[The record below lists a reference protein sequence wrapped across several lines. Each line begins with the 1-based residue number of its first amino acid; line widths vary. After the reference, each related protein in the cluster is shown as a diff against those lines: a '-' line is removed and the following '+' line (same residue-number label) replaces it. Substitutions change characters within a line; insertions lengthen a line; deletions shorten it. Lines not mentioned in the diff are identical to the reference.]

1 MSLRLRQLVLR
12 VQTGEGLYG
21 TRIQF
26 GDGLVLLRANN
37 NMGKSTCLQ
46 AIIYA
51 LGLERMLGPS
61 SSIPLPHAMTR
72 YVEDGNRE
80 IPVIES
86 EVLLEIE
93 NHRGERLA
101 IQRSVL
107 GQRDDRLISTWDGPK
122 LTDPLG
128 TFAQRD
134 YFVRDPG
141 AAQSEAG
148 FSRRLAEFVG
158 WKLPNVRRFNGAE
171 CPLYLEAICPLFFV
185 EQKHG
190 WSGIQSN
197 LPTYFGIREMAK
209 RSVEF
214 VLNLDAA
221 RIIEERQQ
229 IEQAEA
235 ELRSRWKN
243 LIVLVSANIQRV
255 SGRLT
260 GLSES
265 PSAQWPLAV
274 SPSVEVFREHKWTR
288 MQDAVAAA
296 KLELARMERQPIE
309 TAGTAAAAAS
319 AQLDA
324 ARKTLSEREV
334 VSGELLTELRREE
347 LQLQATETRLSSLQD
362 DFRKNKDAL
371 KLKTFGSNAG
381 WSLIEHTCPTCQ
393 QHIADT
399 LLSQV
404 STENPMSVED
414 NITFIKKQIETFEHL
429 KENATALIARKKS
442 ELASFHTE
450 MDALR
455 AQIRALRQT
464 LLSPTSTPS
473 LEGVRKRV
481 ELEGLA
487 TTLERANLEFEE
499 AMQNFS
505 EVAEAWRALLEQKQR
520 LPTDGFSPSD
530 KSKLDRL
537 RDLLREQLKAFG
549 FSSLNPDTLE
559 ISRET
564 YRPTREGFDLGFD
577 LSASDNIRTIWAY
590 LQGLLELSTEMTLN
604 HWGMLVFDEPR
615 QQEASELSFQNL
627 LKRAAQSAGRQQQV
641 VFATSEPLESIE
653 RMTAGL
659 NPQIVHFQGRIITKQ
674 L

>member
-1 MSLRLRQLVLR
+1 
-12 VQTGEGLYG
+12 
-21 TRIQF
+21 
-26 GDGLVLLRANN
+26 
-37 NMGKSTCLQ
+37 
-46 AIIYA
+46 
-51 LGLERMLGPS
+51 
-61 SSIPLPHAMTR
+61 MTR
-72 YVEDGNRE
+72 YVEDGDRE
-80 IPVIES
+80 IPVLES

-122 LTDPLG
+122 LTDPTG
-128 TFAQRD
+128 AFAQRD

-141 AAQSEAG
+141 AAQNEAG

-158 WKLPNVRRFNGAE
+158 WQLPNVRRFNGAE

-221 RIIEERQQ
+221 RMIEERQQ

-243 LIVLVSANIQRV
+243 LINLVSANMQRV
-255 SGRLT
+255 NGRLT
-260 GLSES
+260 GMPEL
-265 PSAQWPLAV
+265 PSAQWPLSV
-274 SPSVEVFREHKWTR
+274 SPSVEVFRGDNWTG
-288 MQDAVAAA
+288 MQDAVPAA
-296 KLELARMERQPIE
+296 KLELANLEQQPIE

-319 AQLDA
+319 AQLEA
-324 ARKTLSEREV
+324 SRKTLSEREV
-334 VSGELLTELRREE
+334 VAGELLTELRRED
-347 LQLQATETRLSSLQD
+347 LQLQATETRLASLHD
-362 DFRKNKDAL
+362 DLRRNKDAL

-393 QHIADT
+393 QNIADT

-404 STENPMSVED
+404 ATENPMSVED

-429 KENATALIARKKS
+429 KENSATLIARKKS
-442 ELASFHTE
+442 ELSSFHTE

-473 LEGVRKRV
+473 IEGVRKRV
-481 ELEGLA
+481 ELEGLI
-487 TTLERANLEFEE
+487 TSLGRASLEFEE

-505 EVAEAWRALLEQKQR
+505 EVAEAWRSLLEKKQK
-520 LPTDGFSPSD
+520 LPADGFSPSD
-530 KSKLDRL
+530 KAKLDRL
-537 RDLLREQLKAFG
+537 RDLMREQLKAFG

-590 LQGLLELSTEMTLN
+590 LQGLLELSTEAPLN

-615 QQEASELSFQNL
+615 QQEAAEWSFQSL
-627 LKRAAQSAGRQQQV
+627 LKRAAQSAARQQQI
-641 VFATSEPLESIE
+641 VFATSEPLENIQ

-659 NPQIVHFQGRIITKQ
+659 SPQIVHYDGRVLVRQG
-674 L
+674 